1 MIVFNHLAMTQRMW
15 SIPAT
20 RGCESGSWQEVD
32 RAQTHSA
39 SWMKTFANPWEDQ
52 SKKPGRVK
60 SLGLVTAGRQSHNQ
74 SLGAKWGQ
82 THLNHTREFMTS
94 REKTAAVKFS
104 PAEGRRGPMTQGTIF
119 PPSDLFPAPSS
130 GGRKWNQRAR
140 EPWVQ
145 AHKCYFPEVKSR
157 VEKWRGTAQPHGQL
171 LAPGIINFWR
181 NMLKV
186 KVTCPRIIC
195 IVYRRSQTP

>member
-1 MIVFNHLAMTQRMW
+1 
-15 SIPAT
+15 
-20 RGCESGSWQEVD
+20 
-32 RAQTHSA
+32 
-39 SWMKTFANPWEDQ
+39 MKTFANPWEDQ

-60 SLGLVTAGRQSHNQ
+60 SLGLVTAGRQSRTQ
-74 SLGAKWGQ
+74 SLGARLGQ
-82 THLNHTREFMTS
+82 THLHHAREFMTS
-94 REKTAAVKFS
+94 REKTAAIKFS

-119 PPSDLFPAPSS
+119 PPSDLFPASSS
-130 GGRKWNQRAR
+130 GGSKWNQRAR

-157 VEKWRGTAQPHGQL
+157 VEKWRGTAQPHAQL
-171 LAPGIINFWR
+171 LAPGIIKFWR